1 MANKP
6 TVAET
11 LSELGFGAMGAFR
24 FGTWQGYAV
33 THYLNQ
39 GYECFH
45 FAVRTDKKDKQ
56 LRKSLFAA
64 VKERC
69 PKRFLSCMNLGD
81 SIAFNLSADRKQDYR
96 EQVTAY
102 LNAMTEA
109 LRAHGVAPAATC
121 AHCGAA
127 APDSLCLV
135 GSKFQPVHAHCV
147 HDAKNA
153 TVEAAQR
160 NEESGS
166 YLTGTLGAIVGTLVG
181 IIPSVLTILLT
192 ERIYALLF
200 ALVPLAAMFGY
211 RLCKGKQSKGSIAII
226 VVLSILGVFVL
237 QGVVV
242 IFQIAQEYSVPLGE
256 VAAEIIPY
264 LLTGEGFSA
273 LLSDSAMEF
282 LFMAIGIF
290 FAWRYLNQT
299 NTSAVAAANAVEST
313 LRPIDTQQ

>member
-11 LSELGFGAMGAFR
+11 LSELGFDTMGVFH

-56 LRKSLFAA
+56 LAKSLLAA
-64 VKERC
+64 VRTRC
-69 PKRFLSCMNLGD
+69 PKRFKTCMNLGD
-81 SIAFNLSADRKQDYR
+81 SVAFNLTADRKQDYR
-96 EQVTAY
+96 EQITLY

-109 LRAHGVAPAATC
+109 LYAANVAPAATC

-147 HDAKNA
+147 HNAKDAA
-153 TVEAAQR
+153 VEAAQR

-166 YLTGTLGAIVGTLVG
+166 YLTGTLGAVVGTLVG
-181 IIPSVLTILLT
+181 IIPSVLSILFL

-200 ALVPLAAMFGY
+200 ALVPLAAMYGY

-226 VVLSILGVFVL
+226 VVLSIVGVFIL
-237 QGVVV
+237 QGIVAV
-242 IFQIAQEYSVPLGE
+242 IGVAQDYGRPIGE
-256 VAAEIIPY
+256 VAAKVVPY
-264 LLTGEGFSA
+264 LLTGEGIADIASNS
-273 LLSDSAMEF
+273 LMEF
-282 LFMAIGIF
+282 LFMAFGIF

-299 NTSAVAAANAVEST
+299 NASTVAAANAVEST
-313 LRPIDTQQ
+313 LRPINTQY